1 MTQQLNNNKP
11 CKSTVWLTYY
21 ALLSLVSMSGLSQHE
36 LIEQNQLLGMQA
48 EVWVILKKKVNN
60 VSISCH
66 SKINLGVEG
75 TVFHVL
81 RNIEKGFFC
90 CAFPF

>member
-1 MTQQLNNNKP
+1 
-11 CKSTVWLTYY
+11 
-21 ALLSLVSMSGLSQHE
+21 MSGLSQHE

-48 EVWVILKKKVNN
+48 EVIFKKKVSN
-60 VSISCH
+60 VSISSH
-66 SKINLGVEG
+66 SKIILGVEG

-90 CAFPF
+90 CAFPL